1 MSTYMNP
8 TEQTS
13 NNTTDI
19 TPAAVAS
26 TPAAVAPVTSEVW
39 TVDRVRALGVTT
51 TLATTASVLGISR
64 SQAYRLAATDQF
76 PIPLIRAGS
85 RIIVPVA
92 ALLHLLQLDRA
103 ATGGGGRLEAGA
115 KVSVDAT
122 TPPPANSTRHR
133 WRHHREHP
141 GDDE

>member
-1 MSTYMNP
+1 MNSP
-8 TEQTS
+8 ANPADQTTRT
-13 NNTTDI
+13 TTDS
-19 TPAAVAS
+19 TTTAS
-26 TPAAVAPVTSEVW
+26 SIGEVW
-39 TVDRVRALGVTT
+39 TIERVRALGVTT

-92 ALLHLLQLDRA
+92 GLLQLLLVADPASTNDHRQLDA
-103 ATGGGGRLEAGA
+103 DA
-115 KVSVDAT
+115 KVSVDAM
-122 TPPPANSTRHR
+122 TPPPADSTRHR
-133 WRHHREHP
+133 WRHHTKHP

>member
-1 MSTYMNP
+1 MNSP
-8 TEQTS
+8 TNPADQTTPTTTD
-13 NNTTDI
+13 NTT
-19 TPAAVAS
+19 
-26 TPAAVAPVTSEVW
+26 APSVGQVW
-39 TVDRVRALGVTT
+39 TIERIRALGVTT

-92 ALLHLLQLDRA
+92 ALLHLLQPDPA
-103 ATGGGGRLEAGA
+103 AAGGRLDADA
-115 KVSVDAT
+115 KVSVDAMA
-122 TPPPANSTRHR
+122 PPPADSTRHR
-133 WRHHREHP
+133 WRHHRAHP

>member
-1 MSTYMNP
+1 MYGPTNP
-8 TEQTS
+8 VDQTIRT
-13 NNTTDI
+13 TTDSTT
-19 TPAAVAS
+19 TPPPPTVE
-26 TPAAVAPVTSEVW
+26 EVW
-39 TVDRVRALGVTT
+39 TVERIRALGVTT

-92 ALLHLLQLDRA
+92 GLLQLLLVEDPAPTDDDR
-103 ATGGGGRLEAGA
+103 RLDADA

-122 TPPPANSTRHR
+122 TPPPADSARHR
-133 WRHHREHP
+133 WRHHTKHP

>member
-1 MSTYMNP
+1 MNSA
-8 TEQTS
+8 TNHADQTTRTTTD
-13 NNTTDI
+13 NTT
-19 TPAAVAS
+19 
-26 TPAAVAPVTSEVW
+26 APGIGEVW
-39 TVDRVRALGVTT
+39 TIERIRALGVTT

-92 ALLHLLQLDRA
+92 ALLHLLQPEPA
-103 ATGGGGRLEAGA
+103 ATGGGRLDAAA
-115 KVSVDAT
+115 KVSVDAM
-122 TPPPANSTRHR
+122 TPPPADSTRHR

>member
-1 MSTYMNP
+1 MNSLTNHADKITY
-8 TEQTS
+8 T
-13 NNTTDI
+13 TTD
-19 TPAAVAS
+19 S
-26 TPAAVAPVTSEVW
+26 TTTAPGVGEVW
-39 TVDRVRALGVTT
+39 TIERIRALGVTT

-76 PIPLIRAGS
+76 PVPLIRAGS

-92 ALLHLLQLDRA
+92 GLLQLLLVGNPASTDDHP
-103 ATGGGGRLEAGA
+103 RLDADA

-122 TPPPANSTRHR
+122 TPPPADSTRRR
-133 WRHHREHP
+133 WRHQTEHP